1 MRVNDN
7 GGANPL
13 TGAGIGGA
21 ERTQGTQQVGG
32 AGGDRRGRVERGDG
46 DSVQLSSLGQALQA
60 SDVESPERLEQVDQ
74 LRGAVQ
80 SGRYE
85 VNAEDLSRKLVDDAL
100 KGGLG

>member
-7 GGANPL
+7 GANPL

-21 ERTQGTQQVGG
+21 ERSQGTQGVGG
-32 AGGDRRGRVERGDG
+32 AAEGRRGRVERGEG

-60 SDVESPERLEQVDQ
+60 EDVDSPERQAQVAQ
-74 LRGAVQ
+74 LRADFQAGKYQIDTEA
-80 SGRYE
+80 
-85 VNAEDLSRKLVDDAL
+85 LSSKIVDDAL